1 MHERR
6 LTLIASGS
14 GHFRLE
20 GEITHQ
26 TVLDVLDEE
35 VISPASDVSV
45 DFSGVTRSDSSGL
58 ALMTHWARLA
68 KASHVKV
75 CYEAV
80 PDKLVALARMSGLES
95 VLSIS
100 ALKKT

>member
-1 MHERR
+1 MHKPH
-6 LTLIASGS
+6 LILKASDP

-26 TVLDVLDEE
+26 TVLDVLDVEM
-35 VISPASDVSV
+35 ISSASDISV
-45 DFSGVTRSDSSGL
+45 DFSGVTRSDSAGL

-68 KASHVKV
+68 RASHVGI

-80 PDKLVALARMSGLES
+80 PDKLIALAKMSGLES

-100 ALKKT
+100 ATKK